1 MCPHFRPA
9 LRQRQRGAPLP
20 VVWIR
25 QLPID
30 PAPPTGRINS
40 AGISAREPLEPR
52 IYGLDGPAIAGVPDR
67 RGPVPSDHAAERHPS
82 CSSLNGS
89 GDKAVPERPH
99 SEVARDP
106 RQERVLGEVP
116 QFRQTF

>member
-1 MCPHFRPA
+1 MG
-9 LRQRQRGAPLP
+9 RGGP
-20 VVWIR
+20 
-25 QLPID
+25 
-30 PAPPTGRINS
+30 
-40 AGISAREPLEPR
+40 PR
-52 IYGLDGPAIAGVPDR
+52 ISGLDGPAIAGVPDR

-106 RQERVLGEVP
+106 PGERVLARGARVLLRPPNAGIIRAGAANEAASP
-116 QFRQTF
+116 KAWIDD